1 MAEKVN
7 PIPEGFHTIT
17 PYFIVNDGVKF
28 IDFVKKAFSAAE
40 NHRSTTPDGRIMHAQ
55 LKIGDSFIMMGQST
69 GEWRSMTCTMYMY
82 VQDIDSVYNNALKA
96 GGKTLREPTN
106 EFYGDRVCG
115 IEDPFG
121 NQWWIATHVEDVSP
135 EEIRKREEE
144 MLKQREQKNS

>member
-1 MAEKVN
+1 MSGNVN

-28 IDFVKKAFSAAE
+28 IEFLKTAFNAEE
-40 NHRSTTPDGRIMHAQ
+40 NHRSVTPDGRIMHAQ

-69 GEWRSMTCTMYMY
+69 GEWKSMNSTIYMY
-82 VQDIDSVYNNALKA
+82 VADIDSVYNSALKA

-106 EFYGDRVCG
+106 EFYGDRIGG

-121 NQWWIATHVEDVSP
+121 NQWWISTHVEDVSP
-135 EEIRKREEE
+135 EEMKKREEE
-144 MLKQREQKNS
+144 MMKQSKENK

>member
-1 MAEKVN
+1 MAGKVN

-17 PYFIVNDGVKF
+17 PYFIVNDGTKF
-28 IDFVKKAFSAAE
+28 IEFLKEAFDAVE
-40 NHRSTTPDGRIMHAQ
+40 NHRSTTPGGIIMHAQ

-69 GEWRSMTCTMYMY
+69 GEWKSMTCTIYMY
-82 VQDIDSVYNNALKA
+82 VPDIDSVYSKALKA

-121 NQWWIATHVEDVSP
+121 NQWWIAAHVEDVSP
-135 EEIRKREEE
+135 EEMKKREEE
-144 MLKQREQKNS
+144 MMKQREGKN